1 MEIQTKIHI
10 DYRIQDI
17 LGFILSE
24 DFVKVA
30 DTKDIQPSR
39 MKEVQV
45 DGENICVVNVEGKY
59 FAINNICT
67 HEGGPLADGTLEGYE
82 VECPWHGSKFDVR
95 TGEVK
100 NPPATEPEPT
110 YEVKIAG
117 TDILLKKRTPAAEV
131 SPLQP
136 SSRPSSEYELALLE
150 KRNFEVLMYSHLSL
164 VSKMYRTNY
173 NSNKKEMTK
182 KDTWITQQDSMP
194 FLI

>member
-1 MEIQTKIHI
+1 
-10 DYRIQDI
+10 
-17 LGFILSE
+17 
-24 DFVKVA
+24 
-30 DTKDIQPSR
+30 

-45 DGENICVVNVEGKY
+45 DSENICVVNVEGKY
-59 FAINNICT
+59 FAINNNCT

-82 VECPWHGSKFDVR
+82 VECPWHGSKFELR

-100 NPPATEPEPT
+100 NPPATEPERT

-150 KRNFEVLMYSHLSL
+150 KRNFEGTDVMSFKF
-164 VSKMYRTNY
+164 SKQDVQTKY